1 MKIRRVRNGNGKIDG
16 THVWRTKAGD
26 DRIVKPDHL
35 NQKNF
40 PPKNNKNKTPKKVR
54 SRKKTM
60 PRTEENNA
68 QSDPQSDAEH
78 ENENDTIENETYSY
92 CINWDDEFVDDM
104 IIN

>member
-1 MKIRRVRNGNGKIDG
+1 MAMEKQMAHMFGEQKLVMIEQLSPIISIK
-16 THVWRTKAGD
+16 
-26 DRIVKPDHL
+26 
-35 NQKNF
+35 KNF

-78 ENENDTIENETYSY
+78 ENENENDTIENETYSY